1 MVAATT
7 PGSTVKVD
15 VIRNGKAVT
24 FAVTI
29 GKLTS
34 ETTAA
39 AKPSSAG
46 ADRLAKFGLSVQTLT
61 PELAQQFGLEDNQG
75 VLVTDVNYGS
85 PAAVANLQPGDLVV
99 EADRKRVNDIADLQ
113 SAFASAK
120 DQILLLIKR
129 KGASLYVVFRL
140 K

>member
-1 MVAATT
+1 M
-7 PGSTVKVD
+7 
-15 VIRNGKAVT
+15 T

-61 PELAQQFGLEDNQG
+61 PELAQQFGLEGNKG